1 MRLQLA
7 KVGLVE
13 HRALQ
18 IRWRLVVAK
27 LDFFKVSH
35 IGKRGFEVACVV
47 RHNCIVALRTRTMRI
62 EATVKLHNAASI
74 LVVDE
79 WLIQATPAT
88 VLYHVTAQLAEN
100 FYVWPKQHQTS
111 VVIVVLLILDHGDCA
126 RRQLPFKY
134 PLDVT
139 AKDIHISVHV
149 QHGATG
155 LDPEDINLAVHI
167 PPVIVGEVCVCGVP
181 VVYFKEFPAS
191 IRQELLVRIRHGP
204 NDQAKPAELRRQLPK
219 GYSKHD
225 CPINVRLLV
234 PASVDNDAIMLI
246 ASLTWRWNKP
256 VETV

>member
-27 LDFFKVSH
+27 LDFSKVSH
-35 IGKRGFEVACVV
+35 VGKRGFEVACEV
-47 RHNCIVALRTRTMRI
+47 RHNCIVALRAGTMRI

-88 VLYHVTAQLAEN
+88 VLYHVTAQLAEHL
-100 FYVWPKQHQTS
+100 YIRPKQHQTG
-111 VVIVVLLILDHGDCA
+111 VVIVFLLILDHGDCA

-134 PLDVT
+134 PLDVI
-139 AKDIHISVHV
+139 AKDIHIGVHV
-149 QHGATG
+149 QHEVTG
-155 LDPEDINLAVHI
+155 LDPEDINLVVHI

-181 VVYFKEFPAS
+181 VVYFKEVPAS
-191 IRQELLVRIRHGP
+191 IRQELLVRI
-204 NDQAKPAELRRQLPK
+204 
-219 GYSKHD
+219 
-225 CPINVRLLV
+225 
-234 PASVDNDAIMLI
+234 
-246 ASLTWRWNKP
+246 
-256 VETV
+256 